1 MMTAMVWAISIV
13 GVAYWAAGEVLSGHW
28 SLRRAAASTF
38 RRAKRILRAMRRR
51 REAAA

>member
-13 GVAYWAAGEVLSGHW
+13 GAAYWAAGEVLSGHW
-28 SLRRAAASTF
+28 SLRRVNLP
-38 RRAKRILRAMRRR
+38 RAKRILRAMRRR